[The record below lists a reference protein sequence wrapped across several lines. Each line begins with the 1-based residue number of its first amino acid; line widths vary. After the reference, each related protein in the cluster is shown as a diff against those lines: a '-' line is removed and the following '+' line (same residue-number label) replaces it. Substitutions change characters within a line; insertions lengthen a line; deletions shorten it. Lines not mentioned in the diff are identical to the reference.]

1 MGVIHEKTEAQ
12 LDPGSRPEI
21 DRETHRCRGRDRD
34 MEIKRQT
41 KSLEENGRRDGQAQ
55 RKMREKGQARHTEKT
70 GRQGVQ
76 VVVVVVVFHCCCLAC
91 VFLFWFAF
99 CQFGTS
105 LRRGTSI
112 ENTLSSHWPVGY
124 FLD

>member
-41 KSLEENGRRDGQAQ
+41 KSLEENVRRDGQAQ
-55 RKMREKGQARHTEKT
+55 RKMGKKGQARHTEKT

-76 VVVVVVVFHCCCLAC
+76 VVVVFHCCCLAC
-91 VFLFWFAF
+91 VFFVLVCF
-99 CQFGTS
+99 
-105 LRRGTSI
+105 LSI
-112 ENTLSSHWPVGY
+112 WHKSQKRNFY
-124 FLD
+124 